1 MNHSDKKRSED
12 LTDLIKEIAGLE
24 SLVWMKEGDEL
35 PPSAIVVL
43 ENLKILIPLEGLI
56 DPKEESQRL
65 VKKIDKTS
73 KEHKMLSSK
82 LENKKFTENAPIEL
96 VQEQQERFELISKE
110 LSSLND
116 QLKEIGRLT

>member
-1 MNHSDKKRSED
+1 
-12 LTDLIKEIAGLE
+12 
-24 SLVWMKEGDEL
+24 
-35 PPSAIVVL
+35 
-43 ENLKILIPLEGLI
+43 
-56 DPKEESQRL
+56 
-65 VKKIDKTS
+65 
-73 KEHKMLSSK
+73 MLSSK